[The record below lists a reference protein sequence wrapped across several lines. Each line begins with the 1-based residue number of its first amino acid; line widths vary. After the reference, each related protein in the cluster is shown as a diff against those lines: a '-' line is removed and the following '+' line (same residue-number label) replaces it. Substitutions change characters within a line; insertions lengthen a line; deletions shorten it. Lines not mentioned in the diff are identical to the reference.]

1 MNANTNPPDSS
12 STTPNNTKCCSKHP
26 KLISQ
31 KLKKVEDVE
40 SLRNIITPQKS
51 LNAGSDN
58 DEDKEFCDYC
68 IDGFKTLQYYEHMAL
83 GLCSLN

>member
-1 MNANTNPPDSS
+1 MNTNIPSDSS
-12 STTPNNTKCCSKHP
+12 TAANARGCSKHP

-31 KLKKVEDVE
+31 KLKTVEDVQ

-58 DEDKEFCDYC
+58 DEEKEFCDYC
-68 IDGFKTLQYYEHMAL
+68 IDGFKTQQYYEHMAL
-83 GLCSLN
+83 GL

>member
-1 MNANTNPPDSS
+1 MNTNTNPSDNSN
-12 STTPNNTKCCSKHP
+12 TVNTKCCTKHP
-26 KLISQ
+26 KFISQ

-40 SLRNIITPQKS
+40 SLRNIISPQKS
-51 LNAGSDN
+51 LNAGSDC

-83 GLCSLN
+83 GDLMIHF